1 MVPKLPE
8 QDCRFSK
15 FIGTSVTYAFLTME
29 PSLPIHS
36 QCANAVRQFF
46 LSDLVVGSFIS
57 TKGTVDNRNRQIA
70 VILYFPAAGIQGLTF
85 SHFRSSQGHLEAD
98 KVCILPGCK
107 WETRTPMGK
116 VSQPRPHNELKAAS
130 WRQAPI
136 CEVLVCHLFQQGTRL
151 QWAADSG
158 ARQEA

>member
-36 QCANAVRQFF
+36 QCANAVRHFF
-46 LSDLVVGSFIS
+46 LSDLVLGSFIP
-57 TKGTVDNRNRQIA
+57 TKGTVDNRNQQIA
-70 VILYFPAAGIQGLTF
+70 VILYFPAAGIQGLIL

-98 KVCILPGCK
+98 KMCILPGCK
-107 WETRTPMGK
+107 WETRTPMEK

-136 CEVLVCHLFQQGTRL
+136 CKVLVCHLFQQGTRL